1 MHLRLILVAST
12 LAFANLGA
20 QAGTTPVDTIAEARR
35 LRDAKDFA
43 GAAALMRA
51 YVESHPDDPGSA
63 RFAALMAYWSK
74 DRAAADSVY
83 SRAIAGHPNDADL
96 RLEYGQF
103 LVETGKGARADGVLA
118 PFTAADSNTVTPQ
131 QLSRAHTLLGTA
143 AYWRGDF
150 TAARTEFR
158 AAIALDST
166 AADARRQLREIETV
180 AASWIRVGTDVWD
193 DDQPLRYATFN
204 AEGGWYLD
212 PLTPLG
218 IRARSAAYDVDGVSQ
233 SVLTAEASLTS
244 YFPSAHLDLDA
255 AAGVLERSF
264 DESTDWTGRLAL
276 GARLPRTVMLRA
288 SYARTPYTSTV
299 LSLSTAIMVQT
310 LEGNAR
316 WGTSR
321 GWSGELAA
329 GYASYPDANHVST
342 AFGWVLAPLSR
353 RESAMLHV
361 GYGVSAQNSGENRF
375 APRGDVSVPPGQG
388 STTVPGQYTPYYT
401 PQNLLV
407 HSALATTSL
416 RAGRKLV
423 IDAGGS
429 YGFSAHDDA
438 PVLIAVPTPPTTTVQ
453 TAFYDRS
460 FNPWNARGSIDW
472 TATPAVR
479 LALRV
484 EHGRDAYYAFT
495 TGRLELTYTFV
506 AAAQRRADLH

>member
-1 MHLRLILVAST
+1 MRLRLILAASL

-20 QAGTTPVDTIAEARR
+20 QTGTPPVDTIAEARR
-35 LRDAKDFA
+35 LRDANDFA

-74 DRAAADSVY
+74 DRVIADSIY
-83 SRAIAGHPNDADL
+83 GRAIANHPNDPEL
-96 RLEYGQF
+96 RLEYGRF
-103 LVETGKGARADGVLA
+103 LVETQKGDRAEEILA
-118 PFTAADSNTVTPQ
+118 PFSSKDSTAFTAQ
-131 QLSRAHTLLGTA
+131 QRSRAHTLLGTA

-150 TAARTEFR
+150 SGARNEFR
-158 AAIALDST
+158 AAVALDSS
-166 AADARRQLREIETV
+166 AAEARRQLLEIETV
-180 AASWIRVGTDVWD
+180 TASWIRVGSDMWD

-204 AEGGWYLD
+204 AEGGWFID

-218 IRARSAAYDVDGVSQ
+218 VRARSSVYDVEGVSE
-233 SVLTAEASLTS
+233 SVLTAEASFTK
-244 YFPSAHLDLDA
+244 YFPRAHLDLDA
-255 AAGVLERSF
+255 SAGVLERSF
-264 DESTDWTGRLAL
+264 DESLDWTGRFTL
-276 GARLPRTVMLRA
+276 GARLPRTLMLRA
-288 SYARTPYTSTV
+288 SYARAPYTSTIR
-299 LSLSTAIMVQT
+299 SLYTAIMVQT

-329 GYASYPDANHVST
+329 RYASYPDDNDVST
-342 AFGWVLAPLSR
+342 AFGWILAPVSR

-361 GYGVSAQNSGENRF
+361 GYGFSAQSSAENRF
-375 APRGDVSVPPGQG
+375 APRGDINVLPSQG
-388 STTVPGQYTPYYT
+388 PTVVPGEYNPYYT

-407 HSALATTSL
+407 HSALATASL
-416 RAGRKLV
+416 RARRQV
-423 IDAGGS
+423 HVEAGGS
-429 YGFSAHDDA
+429 YGFNAHDDA
-438 PVLIAVPTPPTTTVQ
+438 PVLIAVPTPPTTTVE

-460 FNPWNARGSIDW
+460 FHPWNARGSIDW

-484 EHGRDAYYAFT
+484 EHGRDAFYAFT

-506 AAAQRRADLH
+506 AAAQRRADLR

>member
-1 MHLRLILVAST
+1 MRLRLILAAST

-20 QAGTTPVDTIAEARR
+20 QAGTTSVDTIAEARR
-35 LRDAKDFA
+35 LRDVKEFG

-63 RFAALMAYWSK
+63 RFAALMAYWSN
-74 DRAAADSVY
+74 DRAAADSIY
-83 SRAIAGHPNDADL
+83 SRAIANHPNDADL

-103 LVETGKGARADGVLA
+103 LVETGKGARAQVILA
-118 PFTAADSNTVTPQ
+118 PFTAKHSSSFSSQ
-131 QLSRAHTLLGTA
+131 QRSRAHGLLGTA

-150 TAARTEFR
+150 TEARNEFR
-158 AAIALDST
+158 AALAIDSA
-166 AADARRQLREIETV
+166 AADSRRQLLEIETV
-180 AASWIRVGTDVWD
+180 TASWIRVGTDAWD

-218 IRARSAAYDVDGVSQ
+218 VRARSTAYDVDGVSQ

-244 YFPSAHLDLDA
+244 YFPAAHLDLDA
-255 AAGVLERSF
+255 AAGVVERSF
-264 DESTDWTGRLAL
+264 DESMDWTGRFTL
-276 GARLPRTVMLRA
+276 GARLPRSVRLQA
-288 SYARTPYTSTV
+288 SYVRAPYMSTIR
-299 LSLSTAIMVQT
+299 SLYTAIMVQT

-321 GWSGELAA
+321 RSSGELAA
-329 GYASYPDANHVST
+329 RHASYPDANHVST
-342 AFGWVLAPLSR
+342 AFGWILAPVSR

-361 GYGVSAQNSGENRF
+361 GYGFSAQSSAENRF
-375 APRGDVSVPPGQG
+375 VPRGDVSVLPSQG
-388 STTVPGQYTPYYT
+388 PTTVPGEYNPYYT
-401 PQNLLV
+401 PRNLVV

-416 RAGRKLV
+416 RAGGKVV

-506 AAAQRRADLH
+506 AAAQRRAHVR